1 MPYFQDK
8 AFLVTGASSGIGL
21 AIAHALVQAGARVAL
36 MARSADKLEELRQAW
51 GPERVLATPGD
62 VTNPEACVAAV
73 EAVKAHYGK
82 LDGLIHSAGVSMRG
96 EVAKTDPAVFRQ
108 LMDINFHSSV
118 SLIQASLPAITAAR
132 GHVVVISSVVGHIS
146 PPYRGGYAASKHAV
160 QALMDALRVEVLD
173 QGVHVLTVC
182 PGFVATN
189 ISLNALTADGSRYAH
204 MDEDTAEGLK
214 AEDVAAD
221 VLAAIA
227 ARKRE
232 IAPAGT
238 LETLGLWMQRLSPT
252 LLDKI
257 MLRRFRRRPPAG
269 AKAGSRA

>member
-1 MPYFQDK
+1 MTYFQDK
-8 AFLVTGASSGIGL
+8 VFLVTGASSGIGL
-21 AIAHALVQAGARVAL
+21 AIAHALVKAGARVAL
-36 MARSADKLEELRQAW
+36 MARSADKLEALRQAW
-51 GPERVLATPGD
+51 GPDRVVVAAGD
-62 VTNPEACVAAV
+62 VTRPEDCQAAVAATT
-73 EAVKAHYGK
+73 AAFGR
-82 LDGLIHSAGVSMRG
+82 LDGLVHSAGVSMRG
-96 EVAKTDPAVFRQ
+96 EVAKTAPAVFRQ

-118 SLIQASLPAITAAR
+118 SLIQATLPAVTAAK
-132 GHVVVISSVVGHIS
+132 GHLVVISSVVGHIS

-227 ARKRE
+227 GRKRE
-232 IAPAGT
+232 IAPAGG

-252 LLDKI
+252 ILDKI
-257 MLRRFRRRPPAG
+257 MLRRFRKRPPQG
-269 AKAGSRA
+269 ANSGSRA